1 MGIAVVGQM
10 SSDVPTHAP
19 KAKARDPHAGT
30 PG

>member
-1 MGIAVVGQM
+1 MSITMVGQM

-19 KAKARDPHAGT
+19 KAKACDLHAGT